1 MGCEKCVGGYLGRIG
16 LYELLIITPQVQQ
29 QILTNQ
35 PIVSKNMVTLRQVG
49 NKLVRQGITTLAEL
63 NRVLGNN

>member
-35 PIVSKNMVTLRQVG
+35 PIASINMVTLRQVG